1 MTTHE
6 REEALWLGRVQMRA
20 VLPVKWTLLLLTMA
34 LWAWPREW
42 EPPPPEVFALFFLQ
56 GSFTLAETW
65 FLLAGRVTPGQMRP
79 LAWISYALD
88 LLFVTSITLLDW
100 AHPAQAGADRAGSEF
115 STFFVLMALRG
126 FALLRT
132 RGDSAKAAIAITLLY
147 LATALVQFRSA
158 DMVHVTALAFR
169 LALVWTVIF
178 LSMVIVD
185 VLHRQREEMLRQREL
200 LLRSES
206 LAQIGELAAG
216 VAHEINN
223 PIGVISTY
231 CEFLG
236 RTPGLPHAED
246 IAAIHAEAKR
256 CEGIVR
262 QLVDFSNP
270 RVGQFAPVDVGAV
283 LAELAAFLQ
292 LDRKV
297 QIPVTVEVAEGL
309 PRVMGDVNQL
319 KQAFLNCIVNARQVL
334 ADSATPEP
342 RVEVRAER
350 SPVRTGHLRVTI
362 RDNGPGI
369 AEEDAARAF
378 DPFFSKRA
386 GGTGMGLSIT
396 HRIVAA
402 HEGTI
407 EIARHPAG
415 GTLVTIVLPG
425 G

>member
-1 MTTHE
+1 MTAHE
-6 REEALWLGRVQMRA
+6 REEALWLGRVQTRA
-20 VLPVKWTLLLLTMA
+20 VLPVKWTLLILTMA
-34 LWAWPREW
+34 LWGWPREW

-56 GSFTLAETW
+56 GAFTVAETW
-65 FLLAGRVTPGQMRP
+65 FLLAGRVSPGQMRP
-79 LAWISYALD
+79 LAWTSYALD
-88 LLFVTSITLLDW
+88 LGFVTAVTLLDW

-132 RGDSAKAAIAITLLY
+132 RGESAKAAIAITLLY
-147 LATALVQFRSA
+147 LATALVQFQTA
-158 DMVHVTALAFR
+158 DAVHVSALAFR

-200 LLRSES
+200 LVRSES

-231 CEFLG
+231 CEYLG
-236 RTPGLPHAED
+236 KTPDLPHAED
-246 IAAIHAEAKR
+246 IAAIHAEARR
-256 CEGIVR
+256 CEAIVR

-270 RVGQFAPVDVGAV
+270 RVGKFEPVDAGALV
-283 LAELAAFLQ
+283 RDLVSFVQ
-292 LDRKV
+292 LDRKLA
-297 QIPVTVEVAEGL
+297 IPVSVEVAEGL
-309 PRVMGDVNQL
+309 PRVMGDVIQL
-319 KQAFLNCIVNARQVL
+319 KQAFLNCLVNARQVL
-334 ADSATPEP
+334 VEHATAEP
-342 RVEVRAER
+342 RVEVRVER
-350 SPVRTGHLRVTI
+350 CPSRAGDLRVTI

-378 DPFFSKRA
+378 DPFFSRRA

-396 HRIVAA
+396 HRIVSA

-407 EIARHPAG
+407 EIERHPAG
-415 GTLVTIVLPG
+415 GTLVTVVLPG
-425 G
+425 A